1 MCHLFAHDN
10 VFNVHTIYFASI
22 MWQMSD
28 IIGYGKTLG
37 RVLSVGYWIEA
48 WEMGAPYA
56 LGQRNLLILFKSLQ
70 RQTKELC
77 SLLSVI

>member
-1 MCHLFAHDN
+1 MCHLFAHDD
-10 VFNVHTIYFASI
+10 VFKLHTIYFASI

-28 IIGYGKTLG
+28 IKYGKMLE